1 MASQPGA
8 CEGGRGGG
16 GGEVLISS
24 GGFRRRSRR
33 RGARRGRQQVK
44 VKKKKN
50 KLSQSLSLLLSPAR
64 SRPRQTA
71 KECNVT
77 AWSHT
82 SSIAY
87 LAEDAFTCTS
97 GAGPRAELTVRGV
110 VLSRRAGS
118 AVRKLEMGL
127 GGG

>member
-1 MASQPGA
+1 MKA
-8 CEGGRGGG
+8 
-16 GGEVLISS
+16 
-24 GGFRRRSRR
+24 
-33 RGARRGRQQVK
+33 
-44 VKKKKN
+44 KKKN

-64 SRPRQTA
+64 SRSRQTA